1 MFKLCITGDLGF
13 ELWKDIPGYEGYYKI
28 STYGNIFGVKRGK
41 LLSQFS
47 DKRGYMRVN
56 LCKNGKTLNPCV
68 YDMYIQH
75 LFSCMLNCPL
85 CFLSQF

>member
-1 MFKLCITGDLGF
+1 MFKLRITGDLGF
-13 ELWKDIPGYEGYYKI
+13 EFWKDIPGIIYRQKKKSI
-28 STYGNIFGVKRGK
+28 KLRTALYGN
-41 LLSQFS
+41 
-47 DKRGYMRVN
+47 
-56 LCKNGKTLNPCV
+56 TLNPCV